1 MVKVSK
7 MTSRIA
13 VMAPILASAMLAL
26 AAPALADVP
35 AGVAAWARGDY
46 AAAIREWE
54 GSAAQGEAAALYNLG
69 QAYRFG
75 NGVPQDLTKAEEFFG
90 KAAAQGHSQAADNY
104 AVLRFQRG
112 DRSGA
117 LPFLIDATARGD
129 ARAQYLLGIANFEG
143 DIVPQDAIRA
153 YALLTLARQGGLP
166 QADTVIAQMDE
177 QIPLYERQKG
187 EELASQLGAEIELK
201 RARQFAPVDP
211 AADEPAAMIETPAV
225 IPPASPAEPA
235 TAATSAP
242 KPVQPTP
249 AIVDESAVEVAAP
262 VLTPALASVGAWR
275 VQLGAFSVPAN
286 ADALWDTVKDRP
298 ELTGHER
305 IDIGTGRVKRLLA
318 GGFATE
324 AEAKAACSQLA
335 AAGFGCLIVRN

>member
-1 MVKVSK
+1 
-7 MTSRIA
+7 
-13 VMAPILASAMLAL
+13 MAPILASALLAL
-26 AAPALADVP
+26 VAPALADVP

-54 GSAAQGEAAALYNLG
+54 VSAAQGDAAALYNLG

-211 AADEPAAMIETPAV
+211 EADEPAAMTETPPAT
-225 IPPASPAEPA
+225 PLASPAEPA
-235 TAATSAP
+235 TAATPAP
-242 KPVQPTP
+242 EPVQPTP
-249 AIVDESAVEVAAP
+249 AVADEAAMEVAAP
-262 VLTPALASVGAWR
+262 VLAPAAVGAWR

-298 ELTGHER
+298 ELAGHER
-305 IDIGTGRVKRLLA
+305 IDAGTGRVKRLLA

-324 AEAKAACSQLA
+324 AEAKSACLQLA
-335 AAGFGCLIVRN
+335 AAGFGCLFVRN